1 MVQFVSDRS
10 MDMCLE
16 ASPDESRSNVRLMV
30 FRLFSLMGDIRDGAL
45 DEDVIVLLLLLLLL
59 LLQLGV
65 LDLFELQL
73 LQLLQLFM

>member
-30 FRLFSLMGDIRDGAL
+30 LRLFSLMGDIRDGAL
-45 DEDVIVLLLLLLLL
+45 DEDVIVLLLLLLL
-59 LLQLGV
+59 QLGV